1 MLCNFLFNYINLLY
15 INQGKEVDI
24 MPIYRKEKS
33 EWTKD
38 GRSYYFRCYYTDIYG
53 NKKQKESKLY
63 KTRPE
68 AKDAE
73 AEFLIKIKSNDEI
86 DKNVDFETVYR
97 EWYIYKSRTLKCT
110 TAYKLKK
117 SLDKNILAYFKPYKL
132 NNIKINI
139 ITPFYNFLEI
149 QKLSPKYQNKMIGYL
164 KEILTYAVDNYEYD
178 KKIVSKITKKR
189 ITSIENQQNSEWNF
203 WTYDEFNLFIN
214 NVDNEFW
221 YIVFNFM
228 YFTGLRIGEFIALT
242 WEDINFENKTIR
254 INKSFTNKSGDKN
267 IHIVDPKTSNS
278 IRTIDMDD
286 NLFNLILKH
295 YETEKNIYNFNKN
308 MFIFGN
314 ITYTS
319 PTTFARYLNLYIKKS
334 SVKKI
339 TPHGFRHSHVSLLF
353 YLGCDEFEIAERVG
367 DTVEVVRKTYY
378 HMFPSK
384 KSNTVKALNNLKLH

>member
-1 MLCNFLFNYINLLY
+1 
-15 INQGKEVDI
+15 
-24 MPIYRKEKS
+24 MPVYRKGKD

-53 NKKQKESKLY
+53 NRKQKESKLY

-86 DKNVDFETVYR
+86 DKNIDFKTVYG

-110 TAYKLKK
+110 TSYKLKK

-139 ITPFYNFLEI
+139 ITPFYKFLES

-189 ITSIENQQNSEWNF
+189 ITSIESQQNSEWNF

-267 IHIVDPKTSNS
+267 IHIVDPKLV
-278 IRTIDMDD
+278 IQ
-286 NLFNLILKH
+286 LELLIWMITCL
-295 YETEKNIYNFNKN
+295 
-308 MFIFGN
+308 IF
-314 ITYTS
+314 
-319 PTTFARYLNLYIKKS
+319 F
-334 SVKKI
+334 
-339 TPHGFRHSHVSLLF
+339 
-353 YLGCDEFEIAERVG
+353 
-367 DTVEVVRKTYY
+367 
-378 HMFPSK
+378 
-384 KSNTVKALNNLKLH
+384 